1 MRIFIDTNILIS
13 ALLNSRGTVFSAF
26 CRAVAKP
33 NTGVVCTQNIEE
45 LRRIFNRKFPDK
57 VPLMESF
64 LNQAALSLEII
75 DIPDSPSSEE
85 AKIRDSN
92 DQLIMRAAIAAGVDV
107 LLTGD
112 KDFLEAGITSPA
124 IMSPADFVAWISV
137 KDLGHSAN

>member
-1 MRIFIDTNILIS
+1 
-13 ALLNSRGTVFSAF
+13 
-26 CRAVAKP
+26 
-33 NTGVVCTQNIEE
+33 
-45 LRRIFNRKFPDK
+45 
-57 VPLMESF
+57 MESF